1 MSRRAADPEDE
12 QSGQLDVND
21 AETAEPNDDALIS
34 DEPTIELVFRAR
46 DGDRLAIEALLQRC
60 LPDLKRW
67 AHGRLPASARGS
79 LDTSDLVQETVLHV
93 LRRLDHFE
101 PRHVGAMQAYLRM
114 SVINR
119 IRDEV
124 RKVTRHPAPGELSA
138 DLVSDDTSPFEVTV
152 REEAYRR
159 YRTALD
165 GLPSRERA
173 FIVARIEAQWTIS
186 QIATH
191 FGIVSPDAARM
202 AITRA
207 LKRLKKSL
215 EAASS
220 AP

>member
-1 MSRRAADPEDE
+1 
-12 QSGQLDVND
+12 
-21 AETAEPNDDALIS
+21 
-34 DEPTIELVFRAR
+34 
-46 DGDRLAIEALLQRC
+46 
-60 LPDLKRW
+60 
-67 AHGRLPASARGS
+67 
-79 LDTSDLVQETVLHV
+79 
-93 LRRLDHFE
+93 
-101 PRHVGAMQAYLRM
+101 M
-114 SVINR
+114 SVTNR

-124 RKVTRHPAPGELSA
+124 RKVTRHPAPGELSS

-173 FIVARIEAQWTIS
+173 FIVARIEAQWSIS

-215 EAASS
+215 EAVASS
-220 AP
+220 AS